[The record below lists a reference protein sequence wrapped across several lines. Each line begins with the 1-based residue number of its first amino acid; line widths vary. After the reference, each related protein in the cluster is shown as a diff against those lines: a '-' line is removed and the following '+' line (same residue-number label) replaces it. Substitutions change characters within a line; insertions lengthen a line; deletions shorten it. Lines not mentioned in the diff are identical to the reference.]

1 MQISRLSID
10 KQIQLAWGLLYEIE
24 AIEDMPLEDML
35 SRLKKVTQ
43 CIVAINKRKRLTEK
57 QKEKLTNL
65 EKWHQSYDIK
75 RLEQDIKKQAKK

>member
-24 AIEDMPLEDML
+24 VIEDMALEDML
-35 SRLKKVTQ
+35 SRLKKATQ

>member
-1 MQISRLSID
+1 MQISNLSID
-10 KQIQLAWGLLYEIE
+10 KQIQLAWSLLYEIE
-24 AIEDMPLEDML
+24 VIEDMPLEDMFV
-35 SRLKKVTQ
+35 RLKKVTQ

-65 EKWHQSYDIK
+65 EKWYQSYDIK

>member
-10 KQIQLAWGLLYEIE
+10 KQIQLAWSLLYEIE
-24 AIEDMPLEDML
+24 VIEDMALEDMFV
-35 SRLKKVTQ
+35 RLKKVTQ

-65 EKWHQSYDIK
+65 EKWYQSYDIK

>member
-65 EKWHQSYDIK
+65 EKWHRSYDIK

>member
-24 AIEDMPLEDML
+24 VIEDMPLEDMFV
-35 SRLKKVTQ
+35 RLKKVNQ

-65 EKWHQSYDIK
+65 EKWYQSYDIK

>member
-1 MQISRLSID
+1 MQISKLSID

-24 AIEDMPLEDML
+24 VIEDMPLEDMFV
-35 SRLKKVTQ
+35 RLKKVTQ

-65 EKWHQSYDIK
+65 EKWYQSYDIK

>member
-1 MQISRLSID
+1 MQISKLSID
-10 KQIQLAWGLLYEIE
+10 KQIQLAWSLLYEIE
-24 AIEDMPLEDML
+24 VIEDMPLEDIFI
-35 SRLKKVTQ
+35 RLKKVTQ

-65 EKWHQSYDIK
+65 EKWYQSYDIK

>member
-24 AIEDMPLEDML
+24 AIEDMPLEDMF

-43 CIVAINKRKRLTEK
+43 VITVINKRKRLTEK

-65 EKWHQSYDIK
+65 EKWYQSYDIK